1 MVDFFGPTGAM
12 TGGLSLVKG
21 GLDLYASIRADKAR
35 KEAAEKDRRFQ
46 QQKIGQVKQAV
57 TGPNQFTGADITQTP
72 GGGFNVGVLSG
83 SPQEATLEGD
93 LERQIKANELTR
105 TPTAPSQETIN
116 EALLAR
122 DTLNFDRFEDT
133 RNKFLEGLLRKPGA
147 RDNNTG
153 FLRGATREIGD
164 FATANRANT
173 PVEELTLASLLNQ
186 QGAQTRGQELANLSS
201 RLVPVQ
207 HPGANIA
214 QVIGAQGLI
223 PTPTD
228 LSGAIPGMAGSG
240 FISDLQAQHAARQED
255 QRFNKALDAILAQN
269 RHRGA
274 SGSGTFEI
282 PPARNEEIA

>member
-46 QQKIGQVKQAV
+46 QQKIDQARNAV
-57 TGPNQFTGADITQTP
+57 TGYNLFTGADISRTDE
-72 GGGFNVGVLSG
+72 GGFNVGILED
-83 SPQEATLEGD
+83 SPQAVTREGD
-93 LERQIKANELTR
+93 LKRAIRANELTK

-122 DTLNFDRFEDT
+122 DTLNFGRFEDT

-173 PVEELTLASLLNQ
+173 PVEELTLASLLNE
-186 QGAQTRGQELANLSS
+186 QGTRTRSQELANLSS

-240 FISDLQAQHAARQED
+240 FISDLQAQYAARQED
-255 QRFNKALDAILAQN
+255 QRFNKVLEAIIAQN
-269 RHRGA
+269 RHLPD
-274 SGSGTFEI
+274 SGTLEI
-282 PPARNEEIA
+282 PPARNEEIT